1 MSSAAK
7 IEANRKNAKF
17 STGPKTAEGKTK
29 SSTNS
34 LTHGLTSSPETIF
47 ATQPAEAERYTEL
60 KQALQN
66 QCLPE
71 GQLELQAFERFA
83 FATFQADR
91 ARCLEVDTQTNWLNE
106 PTNQILFQQMERFL
120 KLAILQER
128 RADKALTELSKLQ
141 ADRIATMDIHHELYV
156 FDKTVDIPASLPVAA
171 MRKSNLYNTSPGILA
186 LTILGLN
193 QDVKDLIAAKRTKP
207 TFVPDP
213 A

>member
-7 IEANRKNAKF
+7 IEANRKNAKL
-17 STGPKTAEGKTK
+17 STGPKTAEGKMK
-29 SSTNS
+29 SSSNS

-66 QCLPE
+66 QCIPE

-106 PTNQILFQQMERFL
+106 PTNQNLFQQMERF
-120 KLAILQER
+120 R
-128 RADKALTELSKLQ
+128 KLQ
-141 ADRIATMDIHHELYV
+141 ADRIATMDIHHELYA
-156 FDKTVDIPASLPVAA
+156 FDKTVDI
-171 MRKSNLYNTSPGILA
+171 LA
-186 LTILGLN
+186 LTLLGLN
-193 QDVKDLIAAKRTKP
+193 QGVTDLIAAKRTKP
-207 TFVPDP
+207 TLVPDP